1 MHRPEPLKPL
11 DALLGKAR
19 FYLNHFNF
27 SSSLEVLNQAVA
39 SYPDSL
45 PALIEQMK
53 AQLALQDWDQAVETA
68 HRYIA
73 MYMVKND

>member
-1 MHRPEPLKPL
+1 M

-19 FYLNHFNF
+19 FFLNHFNF

-39 SYPDSL
+39 SYPDFL
-45 PALIEQMK
+45 PALVEKMK

-68 HRYIA
+68 HRYMRYKPVFFLAYLGIL
-73 MYMVKND
+73 